1 MKKLTLTYDK
11 KEGKKGATHKIQASL
26 SFSEDVFAG
35 LYRLWRSIL
44 TSNLSSK
51 NKAEILKILIFA
63 TTIVV
68 IVALFVLHH
77 L

>member
-1 MKKLTLTYDK
+1 M
-11 KEGKKGATHKIQASL
+11 THKIQASL

-35 LYRLWRSIL
+35 LNRLWRSLLI
-44 TSNLSSK
+44 SNLSSK
-51 NKAEILKILIFA
+51 NKAEILKLLILA